1 MIGCLFVLLD
11 VKRGI
16 AYGTIVQ
23 MNLSLFVMIVGDWCC
38 GVVMFIVHGFYKS
51 SMFMC
56 IGLWTHGC
64 GGCVVGGGGQDYRSG
79 GVCGGGGSMC
89 FSFGVICIVV
99 IMGSV

>member
-1 MIGCLFVLLD
+1 
-11 VKRGI
+11 
-16 AYGTIVQ
+16 
-23 MNLSLFVMIVGDWCC
+23 
-38 GVVMFIVHGFYKS
+38 MFIVHGFYKS

-99 IMGSV
+99 IMGSVWC